1 MLVQRL
7 DHVNIRT
14 ERLAETLTFY
24 TALLGMTCKPPP
36 GGRDTSRGAWI
47 YDGQDLP
54 VIHVGGFGMTYPGDG
69 TLTTGQSPTNGGG
82 AIHHVALECTGYDE
96 LLARLAAAELPI
108 AVNDVPT
115 IDLRQVF
122 VQDPNGVTLE
132 LNFRGQADLT

>member
-1 MLVQRL
+1 MKVQRL

-24 TALLGMTCKPPP
+24 TDVLGMICKPPP

-47 YDGQDLP
+47 YDSQDAP
-54 VIHVGGFGMTYPGDG
+54 VIHVGGFGAAYPGDG
-69 TLTTGQSPTNGGG
+69 TLTTGQNPANGGG

-96 LLARLAAAELPI
+96 LLARLSAADLPI
-108 AVNDVPT
+108 AVSEVPM
-115 IDLRQVF
+115 IALRQVF

-132 LNFRGQADLT
+132 LNFRGPAHLT